1 MYAPFQTTPDFLLH
15 RGPKSVNL
23 PRPRFRHHPRN
34 SSTTRQDSTQTPQH
48 LDMDK
53 SFDTPAAPRTPVRL
67 RRLPLLDNKVA
78 FSHQPRSPIECSSA
92 FPRESA
98 ETLKVPR
105 PQCIYR
111 LRKDIRVKLRIP
123 RPKLSPIRTYKPPR
137 YAKMKETAKH
147 IVVEQNVQ
155 EIRGKECK

>member
-1 MYAPFQTTPDFLLH
+1 MNAPFQTTPDFLLH
-15 RGPKSVNL
+15 RGPKSINL
-23 PRPRFRHHPRN
+23 SRPRFRHYPHN
-34 SSTTRQDSTQTPQH
+34 SSTTQQDSTHTSQH
-48 LDMDK
+48 LDK
-53 SFDTPAAPRTPVRL
+53 SFDIPAGSRTPARP
-67 RRLPLLDNKVA
+67 RRLPLLENKITS
-78 FSHQPRSPIECSSA
+78 SHQPKSPVESSLA
-92 FPRESA
+92 FPSGSA

-137 YAKMKETAKH
+137 YATMKETAKH

-155 EIRGKECK
+155 EIRGKGCK